1 MAYLINES
9 TALLDRA
16 VLNKIRIDGFDD
28 FETLQSKGIVV
39 VNPKSKVDYICPS
52 GQEFTSLQITG
63 DGIINNMV
71 AGARILGNSRV
82 EYCSVSTSP
91 KREDGTNVRCYTIN
105 EYTAHLTRLQ
115 GHLRDVYGIRADFS
129 MTQFKELEINKT
141 FRLEQ
146 DFRDYRRVIE
156 LIMHNLPAS
165 FKQDMTFSTRT
176 KQDKNSGMM
185 ESQPGT
191 YYARTGKN
199 NKSDRYLLFK
209 IYDKTR
215 SVENTITLTDSYMR
229 IELRLVGAEK
239 IARDLG
245 TNVFSEITDQII
257 NEYFDKQMQKLII
270 QPIKKW
276 KAQRDKMVVAL
287 MKEKQEQDIKH
298 WQVNTLLTLSSMENE
313 QYCPVLLDVSELM
326 ELVPQVVTGRKLRY
340 KAKTNFRTKARKNAE
355 CFCRNDDKKLAEIL
369 SKVV

>member
-16 VLNKIRIDGFDD
+16 VLNKIRIDGFED

-52 GQEFTSLQITG
+52 GQEFTSLQITA
-63 DGIINNMV
+63 DGLIDNMV
-71 AGARILGNSRV
+71 AGARIFGNGRT
-82 EYCSVSTSP
+82 EYCNLSTSP
-91 KREDGTNVRCYTIN
+91 KRSDGTNVRCYTVD

-115 GHLRDVYGIRADFS
+115 RHLSETYGIRVDFS
-129 MTQFKELEINKT
+129 KAQFKELEINKT

-146 DFRDYRRVIE
+146 DFREYRRVIE

-165 FKQDMTFSTRT
+165 FKQDMTFCTRT
-176 KQDKNSGMM
+176 KQDKNSCMM

-191 YYARTGKN
+191 YYARTGKSS
-199 NKSDRYLLFK
+199 KSDRYLLFK

-245 TNVFSEITDQII
+245 TNVFSEITDEIV
-257 NEYFDKQMQKLII
+257 NEYFTKQMQKLII
-270 QPIKKW
+270 LPMKKW
-276 KAQRDKMVVAL
+276 KAKRDKMVVSL

-298 WQVNTLLTLSSMENE
+298 WQVNTLLTLSSLENE

-326 ELVPQVVTGRKLRY
+326 ELVPQVVTERKLRY
-340 KAKTNFRTKARKNAE
+340 KVKTNFRTKARENAD
-355 CFCRNDDKKLAEIL
+355 CFCRNDDKKLEEIL

>member
-1 MAYLINES
+1 MTYLINES

-16 VLNKIRIDGFDD
+16 VLNKIRINGFDD
-28 FETLQSKGIVV
+28 FERLQNQGIVV

-63 DGIINNMV
+63 DGLIDNMV
-71 AGARILGNSRV
+71 AGARILGNGRL

-91 KREDGTNVRCYTIN
+91 KRSDGTNVRCYTVD
-105 EYTAHLTRLQ
+105 EYTGHLTRLQ
-115 GHLRDVYGIRADFS
+115 RHLSDVYGIRADFS
-129 MTQFKELEINKT
+129 KAQFKELEINKT
-141 FRLEQ
+141 FKLEQ
-146 DFRDYRRVIE
+146 DFREYRRVIE

-165 FKQDMTFSTRT
+165 FKQDMTFCTRT
-176 KQDKNSGMM
+176 KQNKNSCMM
-185 ESQPGT
+185 DSQPGT
-191 YYARTGKN
+191 YYARTGKS

-215 SVENTITLTDSYMR
+215 SVENTIMLTESYMR

-245 TNVFSEITDQII
+245 TNVFSEMTDQKI
-257 NEYFDKQMQKLII
+257 NEYFDKQMQQLII
-270 QPIKKW
+270 QPVKKW
-276 KAQRDKMVVAL
+276 KAQRDKLVVSL

-313 QYCPVLLDVSELM
+313 QYCPILLDVSELM
-326 ELVPQVVTGRKLRY
+326 ELVPQVVSEKQRRY
-340 KAKTNFRTKARKNAE
+340 KVKCNFRSKARKHAE
-355 CFCRNDDKKLAEIL
+355 CFCRNDDKKLEEIL

>member
-1 MAYLINES
+1 MTYIINES

-16 VLNKIRIDGFDD
+16 VLNKIRIDSFED
-28 FETLQSKGIVV
+28 FERLQNQGVVV
-39 VNPKSKVDYICPS
+39 VNPKSKVNYICPD
-52 GQEFTSLQITG
+52 GQEFTNLQITA
-63 DGIINNMV
+63 DGLINNMV

-82 EYCSVSTSP
+82 EYCNLSTSP
-91 KREDGTNVRCYTIN
+91 KRDDGTNVRCYTVD
-105 EYTAHLTRLQ
+105 EYTGHLTRLQ
-115 GHLRDVYGIRADFS
+115 RHLSEVYGIRADFS
-129 MTQFKELEINKT
+129 MAQFKELEINKT
-141 FRLEQ
+141 FKLEQ

-165 FKQDMTFSTRT
+165 FKQDMTFSVRA
-176 KQDKNSGMM
+176 KQDKNSCAL
-185 ESQPGT
+185 ESLPGT
-191 YYARTGKN
+191 YYARTGKSS
-199 NKSDRYLLFK
+199 KSDRYLLFK

-245 TNVFSEITDQII
+245 TNVFSEITDQKI
-257 NEYFDKQMQKLII
+257 NEYFDKQMNKLIV

-276 KAQRDKMVVAL
+276 KVQRDRLAVSL

-340 KAKTNFRTKARKNAE
+340 KVKTNFRTKARKNAE

>member
-9 TALLDRA
+9 AALLDRA
-16 VLNKIRIDGFDD
+16 VLNKIRIDGFED
-28 FETLQSKGIVV
+28 FEKLQSKGIVV
-39 VNPKSKVDYICPS
+39 VNPKSKVNYICPD

-63 DGIINNMV
+63 DGLINNMV

-82 EYCSVSTSP
+82 DYCSLSTSP
-91 KREDGTNVRCYTIN
+91 KRDDGTNVRCYTVD

-115 GHLRDVYGIRADFS
+115 RHLRDVYGIRADFS
-129 MTQFKELEINKT
+129 MAQFKELEINRT

-146 DFRDYRRVIE
+146 D
-156 LIMHNLPAS
+156 LPAS
-165 FKQDMTFSTRT
+165 FKQDMTFSVRT
-176 KQDKNSGMM
+176 KQDKNSCAL
-185 ESQPGT
+185 ESLPGT
-191 YYARTGKN
+191 YYARTGKSS
-199 NKSDRYLLFK
+199 KSDRYLLFK

-215 SVENTITLTDSYMR
+215 SVENTITLTESYMR

-245 TNVFSEITDQII
+245 TNVFSEITDQKI
-257 NEYFDKQMQKLII
+257 NEYFDKQMQKLIV

-276 KAQRDKMVVAL
+276 KIQRDKMVVAL
-287 MKEKQEQDIKH
+287 MKEKQKQDIKH
-298 WQVNTLLTLSSMENE
+298 WQVNTLLTLSSLENE

-369 SKVV
+369 SKLV

>member
-1 MAYLINES
+1 
-9 TALLDRA
+9 
-16 VLNKIRIDGFDD
+16 
-28 FETLQSKGIVV
+28 
-39 VNPKSKVDYICPS
+39 
-52 GQEFTSLQITG
+52 
-63 DGIINNMV
+63 
-71 AGARILGNSRV
+71 
-82 EYCSVSTSP
+82 
-91 KREDGTNVRCYTIN
+91 
-105 EYTAHLTRLQ
+105 
-115 GHLRDVYGIRADFS
+115 
-129 MTQFKELEINKT
+129 
-141 FRLEQ
+141 
-146 DFRDYRRVIE
+146 
-156 LIMHNLPAS
+156 
-165 FKQDMTFSTRT
+165 
-176 KQDKNSGMM
+176 MM